1 MANTTFN
8 GPVRA
13 EQGFKQI
20 TKNATTGA
28 ITDNTTI
35 DSSGNLSVG
44 GTTGLSG
51 VLTRLTP
58 ANIVDWDY
66 ISCPTPIVST
76 LTGAG
81 GADGV
86 MADGELFSML
96 FPGTNGQVTPVQGS
110 IIGAHTVA
118 AGGFMVEGTIPATD
132 TNGTAA
138 GLNLQGDAATGDNTG
153 MELVFGGSQFGGG
166 AACTIGTH
174 ALTFDVTFNSV
185 DFTDQDCVAIGFRKA
200 EEFQTGHQPIIAAA
214 SGDAVYTDYVAFGV
228 LSADDVQISTRLN
241 DGTTAHVDSGQAT
254 AASGNH
260 RFKIEV
266 SSAGVVTFSHIGAAV
281 MDAGTLAAPSTT
293 KAFTFDDGDTVVPYL
308 SILSTNANSA
318 IHLKSVKITRTPGI
332 SYTD

>member
-1 MANTTFN
+1 MANTTMY
-8 GPVRA
+8 
-13 EQGFKQI
+13 QGVEKMP
-20 TKNATTGA
+20 TTFAFDDG
-28 ITDNTTI
+28 I
-35 DSSGNLSVG
+35 DVSSG
-44 GTTGLSG
+44 T
-51 VLTRLTP
+51 LTRQTP
-58 ANIVDWDY
+58 VNIIDWDY

-96 FPGTNGQVTPVQGS
+96 FPGKNGQVTPVQGS

-153 MELVFGGSQFGGG
+153 MELIFGGSQHGGN
-166 AACTIGTH
+166 ASCTIGTH
-174 ALTFDVTFNSV
+174 AMTFDATFNSV
-185 DFTDQDCVAIGFRKA
+185 DFTDQDCVAIGFRKV

-241 DGTTAHVDSGQAT
+241 DGTTAHVDSTQAT

-260 RFKIEV
+260 RFKIAV

-281 MDAGTLAAPSTT
+281 MSAGTLAAPSTT
-293 KAFTFDDGDTVVPYL
+293 KAFTFDDGDVVVPYL
-308 SILSTNANSA
+308 SILSTNADSA
-318 IHLKSVKITRTPGI
+318 IHLKSINITRTPGI